1 MHVPDGFLDLPTSI
15 GTGVVAAG
23 AVGLALRRSRDEVAE
38 AGAPLA
44 GLTAVFVFAVQ
55 MVNFPVGAGTSGHLM
70 GGMLAAALVGPWT
83 AVLCLSVVLVVQ
95 ALFFADGGLTAAG
108 TNITLIGVVTVL
120 VGFLVARALL
130 AVLPRR
136 PGSVLPAVFVGAL
149 VSVPAAALVFVGLYA
164 VGGAVPI
171 PLGTLAATMLG
182 WHTLIGVGEALITT
196 AVVGAVLATRPDL
209 VHLARHLRP
218 DLVLVDADGVAVPA
232 PTDAPVP
239 VRRPAGKVVAGLA
252 AASLVVAGGLS
263 LLASAH
269 PDGLEFVGES
279 LGFLGSAHDSGT
291 AGSPLADY
299 GVAGVDAAW
308 GTTVAGVVGVLVTA
322 VVAIGLLTLL
332 ARRRPDVPSDREVVG
347 SRA

>member
-15 GTGVVAAG
+15 AAGAVAAG
-23 AVGLALRRSRDEVAE
+23 AVGLAAQRSRTELAE

-44 GLTAVFVFAVQ
+44 GLTSVFVFAVQ

-83 AVLCLSVVLVVQ
+83 AVLCLTVVLLVQ
-95 ALFFADGGLTAAG
+95 ALFFADGGLTALG
-108 TNITLIGVVTVL
+108 TNVTLIAVATVV
-120 VGFLVARALL
+120 VGFVVARALL

-149 VSVPAAALVFVGLYA
+149 VSVPAASLVFVLLYA

-171 PLGTLAATMLG
+171 PLGTLTATMLG
-182 WHTLIGVGEALITT
+182 WHTLIGVGEAVITT

-218 DLVLVDADGVAVPA
+218 DLVLVGADGAAVPA
-232 PTDAPVP
+232 SVPAASGPVE
-239 VRRPAGKVVAGLA
+239 VRRPARRVLAGLG
-252 AASLVVAGGLS
+252 AASLVVAGVVS
-263 LLASAH
+263 LFASAS

-279 LGFLGSAHDSGT
+279 LGFLGSAQDSAT

-299 GVAGVDAAW
+299 GLTGVDAGW
-308 GTTVAGVVGVLVTA
+308 GTGVAGLVGVALTGA
-322 VVAIGLLTLL
+322 VALGLLSLL
-332 ARRRPDVPSDREVVG
+332 ARRRESAPEPVRPS
-347 SRA
+347 A